1 MNKSALRLDPSA
13 IFARNIDWNLFK
25 IFHEIVRQGGITAAA
40 RSLNKQQPSVSAALQ
55 RLESHVGASL
65 CVRTN
70 RGVKLTV
77 YGDQLF
83 AACQGMYESV
93 QEMPRSASAV
103 RGDIS
108 GVVELR
114 VISNLYLQPKLTKI
128 IDDFHVQYPRIEI
141 KLDVGPWR
149 GVLQSL
155 KAGDVELAIGFDDD
169 PGADRLHVLIAEQL
183 QQLYCGPKHRLFGE
197 PAVAPSMLEDDPFVV
212 TEDEPMPYVRC
223 RDRYGLGREIHGFAD
238 SLHERMWLI
247 QMGMGIGFLPTP
259 IVEASHFSQALWP
272 LLAKD
277 EAPVC
282 NIYLMANANAIRSAP
297 SQLFLDVALT
307 HLQADG

>member
-1 MNKSALRLDPSA
+1 MTKSSLKLDASA

-70 RGVKLTV
+70 RGIKLTV

-149 GVLQSL
+149 DVLQSL

-169 PGADRLHVLIAEQL
+169 PGSDRLHVLIAEQP
-183 QQLYCGPKHRLFGE
+183 QQLYCGPKHRFFGE
-197 PAVAPSMLEDDPFVV
+197 AAVAPSMLEDDPFVV

-223 RDRYGLGREIHGFAD
+223 RDRFGLGREIQGFAD

-259 IVEASHFSQALWP
+259 IVEASHFAQALWP
-272 LLAKD
+272 LLPKD
-277 EAPVC
+277 DAPVC

-307 HLQADG
+307 HLQSDG